1 MKRLMWQGL
10 SMAVTA
16 ALAVTLL
23 ASCNPKNPDSSAP
36 GDISGSGS
44 EPSGSGASIGTTA
57 GVSYAEDGLLV
68 YPYGRISMPVTGD
81 RDLVGLQNAQKKSV
95 WNKDGSESSTFQE
108 NTADIRH
115 QWESGE
121 AVDTKVTATDDG
133 CLTVKQTA
141 HSENGVSSVSFSIT
155 VPNRYDLILPIWGG
169 VRLTAEQPDIDLKFT
184 RLTYPDIWQAQMFL
198 IQGTNGGL
206 LVYAQDDASQ
216 FKALNVHNDDENFY
230 LTIETIPQAPFDQY
244 KEFETVE
251 WKMVP
256 YKGDWQEGAALYREY
271 ADKLFDLPAIQAKKP
286 EWASQIQLAVLT
298 DIEDEPMLAELAKKV
313 DPKKTLLIVPGWRKA
328 EYDTAY
334 PDYTPKEGIKE
345 KIKYAQGLGY
355 RVAVHFN
362 FLGAALDS
370 PEYTGKLKD
379 AHSLDAFTK
388 EPIIESYDAFGKTFA
403 FSQLNPASTVWQE
416 VLVEKTKETVKE
428 LGVDGIH
435 LDQSLLCFND
445 GRGLV
450 NGMTSM
456 QGTIAMQKALAEAL
470 PGIAFSGEG
479 INELNMQYS
488 SWLQVHVYGLDSDAQ
503 TWDDSRFNQICP
515 LTTVLYGDYTSLY
528 HYPAMPTT
536 EPEQYYQAWYRAGNW
551 RTGHIPTLMRI
562 NAAQVSN
569 PNQTMELVLKEAKW
583 YQDNQPKINKD
594 AWEEDVMLSL
604 KCQDGTIAEY
614 RRDTLGEVFIP
625 DASKPDNAMNRFI
638 TGVVNAKL
646 PGTIQGWKIFDKDFL
661 RGLNP
666 LESYLYDETPRKL
679 TVSHIDTIPENLT
692 VRDFTERD
700 AYTAI
705 SLKEIE
711 DTSKIVTDFMRF
723 NGPIRA
729 GEVLNS
735 GDSHAVDGEF
745 NSMNAFWY
753 TLDAQGQA
761 RHLGDRFLMHPP
773 WKDEGAGIGYTYM
786 EFDVPLQ
793 EVGNAIFE
801 AGVQMASAEN
811 ARVSD
816 GVVFKF
822 FIWEKGDDSKTGMVT
837 QELHAKTASPLP
849 VSLDIAKFEG
859 KTVTIR
865 IEAHPYETVSNDS
878 AVVVSPKVIQRKAS
892 TDRSV
897 TYTVTSDKA
906 VQTLL
911 SASGK
916 ASMKSLGG
924 SRYEITANLSDTVY
938 LVHSKTAAQLP
949 ADLTMLPFSSS
960 WVYSSGDVT
969 SPSSDLVPA
978 IQVAEVKG
986 ELRQGIFAHPPADG
1000 RCEIHYLLTLPS
1012 SGEVV
1017 FTGAVGLK
1025 KGSDDSNG
1033 VTFGIEANGK
1043 SLWSKKVTGNQSF
1056 QEFSVSLKGY
1066 AGQTVLLTL
1075 TTDAG
1080 GSNAYDLAF
1089 WGDPYLDMH

>member
-36 GDISGSGS
+36 GGRLRLRERAFRFGRLHRHH
-44 EPSGSGASIGTTA
+44 GWGQLCRGR
-57 GVSYAEDGLLV
+57 LLV

-403 FSQLNPASTVWQE
+403 FSQLNPASTAWQE
-416 VLVEKTKETVKE
+416 VLVEKAKETVKE
-428 LGVDGIH
+428 LGVDGH
-435 LDQSLLCFND
+435 PSGSVTALLQRWPGAGKRHD
-445 GRGLV
+445 LHAGHHRH
-450 NGMTSM
+450 
-456 QGTIAMQKALAEAL
+456 AEGAGGGSA
-470 PGIAFSGEG
+470 GIAFSGEG

-753 TLDAQGQA
+753 TLDAQVRRGI
-761 RHLGDRFLMHPP
+761 
-773 WKDEGAGIGYTYM
+773 WGIG
-786 EFDVPLQ
+786 
-793 EVGNAIFE
+793 
-801 AGVQMASAEN
+801 S
-811 ARVSD
+811 
-816 GVVFKF
+816 
-822 FIWEKGDDSKTGMVT
+822 
-837 QELHAKTASPLP
+837 
-849 VSLDIAKFEG
+849 
-859 KTVTIR
+859 
-865 IEAHPYETVSNDS
+865 
-878 AVVVSPKVIQRKAS
+878 
-892 TDRSV
+892 
-897 TYTVTSDKA
+897 
-906 VQTLL
+906 
-911 SASGK
+911 
-916 ASMKSLGG
+916 
-924 SRYEITANLSDTVY
+924 
-938 LVHSKTAAQLP
+938 
-949 ADLTMLPFSSS
+949 
-960 WVYSSGDVT
+960 
-969 SPSSDLVPA
+969 
-978 IQVAEVKG
+978 
-986 ELRQGIFAHPPADG
+986 
-1000 RCEIHYLLTLPS
+1000 
-1012 SGEVV
+1012 
-1017 FTGAVGLK
+1017 
-1025 KGSDDSNG
+1025 
-1033 VTFGIEANGK
+1033 
-1043 SLWSKKVTGNQSF
+1043 
-1056 QEFSVSLKGY
+1056 
-1066 AGQTVLLTL
+1066 
-1075 TTDAG
+1075 
-1080 GSNAYDLAF
+1080 
-1089 WGDPYLDMH
+1089 